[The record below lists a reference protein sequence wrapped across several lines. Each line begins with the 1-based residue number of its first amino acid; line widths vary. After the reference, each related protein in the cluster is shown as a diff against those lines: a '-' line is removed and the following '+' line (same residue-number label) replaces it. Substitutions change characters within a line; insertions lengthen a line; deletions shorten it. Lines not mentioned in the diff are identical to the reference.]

1 MPALVMLAIFAFKA
15 FMEAKSIKKLVLGFI
30 FILGTHGATIGI
42 LGSFI
47 DSGYFFKYEP
57 PSQNAVL
64 SLPEICVGYPITQFV
79 ASEEAFF
86 FKYVAKKPMAVK
98 SRME

>member
-1 MPALVMLAIFAFKA
+1 MPALVVLAIFAFKA
-15 FMEAKSIKKLVLGFI
+15 FIKAKSIKKLVLAGL

-47 DSGYFFKYEP
+47 ESGYFFKYKP
-57 PSQNAVL
+57 PGQNAVL

-79 ASEEAFF
+79 ASEDAFF
-86 FKYVAKKPMAVK
+86 FKYVAKKSK
-98 SRME
+98 SRHE